1 MQHFCTLNKRIMEAQ
16 RKTQAYATVLVDLV
30 NCSIMTKAQA
40 EELLGYSI
48 SGFLLNTNS
57 TPADDSDDDSDDDS
71 GNGHYERIPDGDDT
85 NNG

>member
-30 NCSIMTKAQA
+30 NLGVVSKSDA

-48 SGFLLNTNS
+48 PSYLITTVSGNDVV
-57 TPADDSDDDSDDDS
+57 TPSASDDVS
-71 GNGHYERIPDGDDT
+71 NGKE
-85 NNG
+85 

>member
-30 NCSIMTKAQA
+30 NLGVVTKSQA

-57 TPADDSDDDSDDDS
+57 TPADDTDD
-71 GNGHYERIPDGDDT
+71 GHHEREPDGDDT

>member
-48 SGFLLNTNS
+48 SSFLLNTNS
-57 TPADDSDDDSDDDS
+57 TPADDNGSDDHVSYDPESDK
-71 GNGHYERIPDGDDT
+71 
-85 NNG
+85 

>member
-57 TPADDSDDDSDDDS
+57 TPADDTDDTD
-71 GNGHYERIPDGDDT
+71 GGHYEREPAGDDT

>member
-30 NCSIMTKAQA
+30 NLGVVTKSQA

-57 TPADDSDDDSDDDS
+57 TPADDSDDP
-71 GNGHYERIPDGDDT
+71 GNGHYERVPAGDDT